1 MQASSSR
8 RGDVARA
15 AARQAGARYN
25 GGMEAIAQEIQER
38 LEELFRRCP
47 QLHGFAVRP
56 DRPLPWH
63 LACDPGANT
72 VDEALGEIAHTLLEL
87 IEERPEAAGLLRG
100 RTFARTVH

>member
-1 MQASSSR
+1 
-8 RGDVARA
+8 
-15 AARQAGARYN
+15 
-25 GGMEAIAQEIQER
+25 METIAQEIRER

-63 LACDPGANT
+63 LACDAGANAG
-72 VDEALGEIAHTLLEL
+72 EQALGELAQTLLEL

-100 RTFARTVH
+100 RTFARTLH

>member
-1 MQASSSR
+1 
-8 RGDVARA
+8 V
-15 AARQAGARYN
+15 YN
-25 GGMEAIAQEIQER
+25 GGMEAIAQEIRER

-63 LACDPGANT
+63 LACDADANG
-72 VDEALGEIAHTLLEL
+72 VDEALDEIAQTLLEL

-100 RTFARTVH
+100 RTFARTFH

>member
-1 MQASSSR
+1 MQTSSSR

-56 DRPLPWH
+56 DRPLPCH
-63 LACDPGANT
+63 LACDAGAN
-72 VDEALGEIAHTLLEL
+72 VADEALGEIAQTLLEL

-100 RTFARTVH
+100 RTFARSVH

>member
-1 MQASSSR
+1 
-8 RGDVARA
+8 
-15 AARQAGARYN
+15 
-25 GGMEAIAQEIQER
+25 MEAIAQEIHER

-63 LACDPGANT
+63 LACDPGASGA
-72 VDEALGEIAHTLLEL
+72 DEALGEIAQTLLEL

-100 RTFARTVH
+100 RTFARLLH